1 MPCYLPFNRNNLDI
15 SFIVLRP
22 VGVFTDE
29 LISTMKYF
37 SLHAEDFGCLSSS
50 LFKSIHGNLV
60 VWYGAWIKRSTEDR
74 KTLADN
80 LVAALSQITHLA
92 ILLNHGFF
100 EAYVG
105 ESKDGRP
112 AAKFSTGD
120 ILFLVSMPSISNDT
134 SDLSYACLALLRSHF
149 SKEGS
154 LSSTVCLQC
163 KDQPM
168 VATLQVWE
176 SLQACYSWLLSS
188 DYRNTYMP
196 YISPLTCDTQ
206 FDIFKVVY
214 VSSDEVPHPDSFQ
227 HLQGGVCEQR

>member
-1 MPCYLPFNRNNLDI
+1 M
-15 SFIVLRP
+15 LRILAAFP
-22 VGVFTDE
+22 
-29 LISTMKYF
+29 
-37 SLHAEDFGCLSSS
+37 ALSSRAS
-50 LFKSIHGNLV
+50 MATWSQFIPHSFLFFSQSSCIYIYVINRCLFFVFFSQV

-92 ILLNHGFF
+92 ILLNQGFF
-100 EAYVG
+100 EAFIG

-149 SKEGS
+149 SKEGG
-154 LSSTVCLQC
+154 LSSSVCLQC

-188 DYRNTYMP
+188 DYRNTYLP
-196 YISPLTCDTQ
+196 YIRPLTCDTQ

-214 VSSDEVPHPDSFQ
+214 VSSDEVPYPDSFQ
-227 HLQGGVCEQR
+227 RLQGGVREQR